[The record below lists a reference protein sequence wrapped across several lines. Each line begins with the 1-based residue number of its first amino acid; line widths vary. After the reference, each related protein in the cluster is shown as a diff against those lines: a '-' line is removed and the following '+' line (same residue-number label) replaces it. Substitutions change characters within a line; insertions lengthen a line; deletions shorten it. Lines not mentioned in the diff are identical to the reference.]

1 MKITEEAQGEIKTMN
16 NYEGIFIIKPEIKEE
31 DVKNV
36 FKAIGDMVT
45 KNGGNI
51 KKEDPWGKRLLAY
64 PVKKLK
70 EAYYYKL
77 DFESPSNTVAKVEA
91 ACKLN
96 ADIVRAMIT
105 RR

>member
-1 MKITEEAQGEIKTMN
+1 MN
-16 NYEGIFIIKPEIKEE
+16 NYEGIFLVKPEIKEE
-31 DVKNV
+31 DVKNI
-36 FKAIGDMVT
+36 FKAINDMVT

-51 KKEDPWGKRLLAY
+51 KKEEPWGKRPLSY
-64 PVKKLK
+64 PVNKLK

-77 DFESPSNTVAKVEA
+77 DFEAPSDVVAKVEA

-96 ADIVRAMIT
+96 IDIERIMIT

>member
-1 MKITEEAQGEIKTMN
+1 MN
-16 NYEGIFIIKPEIKEE
+16 NYEGIFIINPGIKEE

-36 FKAIGDMVT
+36 FKAICDMVT
-45 KNGGNI
+45 KNGGSV
-51 KKEDPWGKRLLAY
+51 KKEEPWGKRQLAY
-64 PVKKLK
+64 PISKFK

-77 DFESPSNTVAKVEA
+77 DFESPSDCVAKVEA

-96 ADIVRAMIT
+96 ADVVRAMIT

>member
-1 MKITEEAQGEIKTMN
+1 MN
-16 NYEGIFIIKPEIKEE
+16 NYEGVFIIRPEIKEE
-31 DVKNV
+31 DVKNI
-36 FKAIGDMVT
+36 FKTINDMVS

-51 KKEDPWGKRLLAY
+51 KKEEPWGKRPLSY
-64 PVKKLK
+64 PVNKLK

-77 DFESPSNTVAKVEA
+77 DFEAPSSAVAKVEA

-96 ADIVRAMIT
+96 ADIARIMIT